1 MKNKQDFKILL
12 IYPNL
17 TMMLVP
23 SLAIGIFT
31 NILKNQ
37 QYKVDLFDTTH
48 YVSDENSSPQNR
60 VKFLQAREYDE
71 ANDLG
76 IRIKTDLLGDFR
88 KKVEDFQPDLLM
100 YSVVEDCYNQCLA
113 LMNEIKDLDIPHI
126 VGGVYP
132 TASPNTC
139 INEPLI
145 NCIGIGEGENIITGI
160 SEAVRMGKSYDGIPG
175 IWFKSKGKVI
185 RNSRGPLVNL
195 DEGIRPDFSLFDDAR
210 FNRPIGGKIFR
221 TVPIETYRG
230 CPFQCTYCNSPMQV
244 TLAREAKIGNFMR
257 TKNISLLRSEISN
270 TIANHNPDFFWFV
283 DDSFTARNKL
293 EVFEFCDM
301 YEEFKLPFWFNT
313 RPETTTPEMMQRLK
327 EVGAYRISFGI
338 ESGNEQFRKTVLK
351 RNTSNADLIK
361 QFDMLSRSGIAFSL
375 NLIIGLPGETRELVM
390 DTVRLCKTIHGFD
403 ALTASIFTPYA
414 GTVLREV
421 AVRNGWVDKDHI
433 TTHTTYKSA
442 LTMPPP
448 YLSSDEIDGLMKV
461 LPLYIYF
468 PESDWDSL
476 KKAEI
481 DNAEGRDLL
490 RKYSEIYTRDFLGQD
505 QQNERKWDIDGA
517 SGCKSNSKDSF
528 SITFNSPKRI
538 TDEELI
544 MLTMQN

>member
-1 MKNKQDFKILL
+1 MKDKKEFKVLL
-12 IYPNL
+12 VYPNL

-31 NILKNQ
+31 NILKSKEYQ
-37 QYKVDLFDTTH
+37 VDLFDTTH

-71 ANDLG
+71 SNDLG

-88 KKVEDFQPDLLM
+88 KKVTEFQPDLLM

-113 LMNEIKDLDIPHI
+113 LMTEIKDLEIPHI

-145 NCIGIGEGENIITGI
+145 NCIGIGEGENIITEI
-160 SEAVRMGKSYDGIPG
+160 SEAVRMEKPYDGIPG
-175 IWFKSKGKVI
+175 IWFKSDGKVI

-195 DEGIRPDFSLFDDAR
+195 DEGIRPDFSLFDDTR

-257 TKNISLLRSEISN
+257 TKDIPLLRTEIAT
-270 TIANHNPDFFWFV
+270 TIANHDPDFFWFV
-283 DDSFTARNKL
+283 DDSFTARNKA

-361 QFDMLSRSGIAFSL
+361 QFDMLSKSGIAFSL
-375 NLIIGLPGETRELVM
+375 NLIIGLPGETRDLVM
-390 DTVRLCKTIHGFD
+390 DTVRLCKAIHGFD
-403 ALTASIFTPYA
+403 ALTVSIFTPYA

-461 LPLYIYF
+461 IPLYIYF

-481 DNAEGRDLL
+481 DNPEGRALL
-490 RKYSEIYTRDFLGQD
+490 SKYSEIYTRDFLGQD
-505 QQNERKWDIDGA
+505 QQNDRKWDIDGA
-517 SGCKSNSKDSF
+517 SGCKSNTKDSF
-528 SITFNSPKRI
+528 SITFNSPERI

-544 MLTMQN
+544 MLTMQT